1 VTVETVQF
9 KNLRITGGT
18 QPREEISN
26 KTVDEYAEA
35 IRAGVD
41 LPPVV
46 VFRDGATQW
55 LVDGFHRYWAHK
67 RAGKGAIKADV
78 HEGTHR
84 DAILFSLSINDTHGL
99 RRTNADKRKAVTTM
113 LTNELVS
120 VDGDGNSWSD
130 RAIAKQCNV
139 SDHLVAQIRSEL
151 RECAVGEDEQ
161 PRAYTQKRGAKTI
174 KTVMKTSKIGKRR
187 KLGGIAKG
195 AAKPVVGHSK
205 DDKTTLLDLPHNPH
219 WAARALISALGVD
232 FARALITELTKSLKG
247 KNE

>member
-1 VTVETVQF
+1 MTVETVQF

-35 IRAGVD
+35 IRAGIE
-41 LPPVV
+41 LPPVI

-67 RAGKGAIKADV
+67 RAGKGEIKAEV
-78 HEGTHR
+78 HEGAHR

-139 SDHLVAQIRSEL
+139 THPYVAQIRSSLVTVTSE
-151 RECAVGEDEQ
+151 ESPQ
-161 PRAYTQKRGAKTI
+161 PRSYTTKHGSRA
-174 KTVMKTSKIGKRR
+174 VMKTSKIGKRR
-187 KLGGIAKG
+187 GPIRIAKG
-195 AAKPVVGHSK
+195 AAKPVIGHSIQAK
-205 DDKTTLLDLPHNPH
+205 RTTLDVPHDPYY
-219 WAARALISALGVD
+219 AARALISALGVD
-232 FARALITELTKSLKG
+232 FARGLVTELTKSLKG
-247 KNE
+247 RNE

>member
-1 VTVETVQF
+1 MTVETVQF
-9 KNLRITGGT
+9 KNLRITDGT

-35 IRAGVD
+35 IRAGIE

-84 DAILFSLSINDTHGL
+84 DAILLSLSINDTHGL

-120 VDGDGNSWSD
+120 EDENGNSWSD

-139 SDHLVAQIRSEL
+139 GHPLVAEIRSSLEEL
-151 RECAVGEDEQ
+151 PVSDDEQ
-161 PRAYTQKRGAKTI
+161 PRAYTTKHGSRA
-174 KTVMKTSKIGKRR
+174 VMKTSRIGKRR
-187 KLGGIAKG
+187 RPGGADPHAFKPVRGHSVHVDTAAIELIRDPHLAAKG
-195 AAKPVVGHSK
+195 LFSVFGP
-205 DDKTTLLDLPHNPH
+205 
-219 WAARALISALGVD
+219 D
-232 FARALITELTKSLKG
+232 FIAALITELTNFLKG
-247 KNE
+247 ASE